1 MEKRK
6 TVKAI
11 MPAKTREILW
21 DMIDD
26 IALKTDSRDKSV
38 LCTILCN
45 KLMKLYKEETLK
57 RMGIHTTSCIMQV
70 IDTYL
75 RRTEPLSWEE
85 KVLSSAINGP
95 IKLTE
100 EVIEKAIKQTG
111 SRDRNILSE
120 YIYGNY
126 KKNKNNQRAYLEKLG
141 LTTKIEILKAIDAYL
156 MDTNDSYTRVAS
168 FLFF

>member
-1 MEKRK
+1 
-6 TVKAI
+6 
-11 MPAKTREILW
+11 
-21 DMIDD
+21 
-26 IALKTDSRDKSV
+26 
-38 LCTILCN
+38 
-45 KLMKLYKEETLK
+45 
-57 RMGIHTTSCIMQV
+57 MGIHTTSCIMQV

-95 IKLTE
+95 IKLIE